1 MAAVAAAIGLAAFAA
16 PASASPAVWTSS
28 SHPSVSGRTQIFYG
42 AIADRPDD
50 AWAIGYSWGV
60 VGGALEFRTLA
71 QHWNGFSWTTIP
83 TPDYETAP
91 AQDLIFDADA
101 AGPKNIYAAGIRGG
115 DSNAMLM
122 HWNGT
127 AWSLVALPATIPSN
141 ADLSS
146 VAVDSTGAWAMGNKY
161 NPLSGYWQPFI
172 LHKQGADWVEVQM
185 NATPG
190 CRKTDDGAFYR
201 FDPGGIAIGND
212 GDLWVTGT
220 CSTDSGDGGV
230 LARYRA
236 GRWRSAFDPGDF
248 DTTSQLNDVYAAPG
262 RRVRAVGGVGTE
274 PLVLARSTGVDFV
287 REPAPTIGRGT
298 SLNAVGAGRR
308 YYAVGVY
315 SGTDAWAHPAAYR
328 LAGGQWRSEQ
338 VSEGFGNPQAV
349 DVDPTGQAWLMGV
362 SVSDDAG
369 LTMRREGTP

>member
-1 MAAVAAAIGLAAFAA
+1 MLVAIALVAGAA
-16 PASASPAVWTSS
+16 PASAEPGVWGSS

-42 AIADRPDD
+42 AIADRRDD

-60 VGGALEFRTLA
+60 IGGALEFRTLA
-71 QHWNGFSWTTIP
+71 QRWNGFSWTTIP

-101 AGPKNIYAAGIRGG
+101 AGPNNIYAAGIRGG
-115 DSNAMLM
+115 AYNAMLM
-122 HWNGT
+122 HWDGT
-127 AWSLVALPATIPSN
+127 AWSLVDLPSTIPSN
-141 ADLSS
+141 ADLST

-172 LHKQGADWVEVQM
+172 LHKQGATWVEVQM
-185 NATPG
+185 NATQG
-190 CRKTDDGAFYR
+190 CEATDDDAFYR

-220 CSTDSGDGGV
+220 CATGHGDAGV

-236 GRWRSAFDPGDF
+236 GHWRSAFDPADF
-248 DTTSQLNDVYAAPG
+248 PATTQINDVYAAPG
-262 RRVRAVGGVGTE
+262 RKVRAVGAVGTE
-274 PLVLARSTGVDFV
+274 PLVLARSTGLDFV
-287 REPAPTIGRGT
+287 RETVPTIGRGT
-298 SLNAVGAGRR
+298 SLNAVGAGQR

-315 SGTDAWAHPAAYR
+315 TGTDAWAHPAAYR

-349 DVDPTGQAWLMGV
+349 AVDPTGQAWLMGV
-362 SVSDDAG
+362 SVSDDFG
-369 LTMRREGTP
+369 LTMRRDGPP